1 MLIFDSLRST
11 GLASVVFGL
20 IPVGWWRIKGRKQAG
35 FAAYFGLI
43 RPQKNKSA
51 GRMIVVYWLVW
62 GVTHLDRFRGTPGQR
77 ISVLPHPGFIKLMRQ
92 PFLHDRLV

>member
-1 MLIFDSLRST
+1 MLILDALRST
-11 GLASVVFGL
+11 VLASVIFGL

-62 GVTHLDRFRGTPGQR
+62 AFFYAVYPALCQR
-77 ISVLPHPGFIKLMRQ
+77 LYRIGYACDVADYDHQLYP
-92 PFLHDRLV
+92 DRLF

>member
-1 MLIFDSLRST
+1 MLILDALRST
-11 GLASVVFGL
+11 VLASVIFGL

-62 GVTHLDRFRGTPGQR
+62 A
-77 ISVLPHPGFIKLMRQ
+77 
-92 PFLHDRLV
+92 